1 MTDITTHETARRRL
15 LIALSITSTFMVIQ
29 FIVSFFANSM
39 AVLADAGHLF
49 VHNSSLVV
57 ALIASS
63 IAIHLAKNYNAGY
76 KKAELIGGLI
86 NGILYLAIAATI
98 IFASTN
104 KLVNHAEHSHE
115 VNTFLM
121 TAVSGLGFLFHAAS
135 AYVLYQGRK
144 ESVNVYAV
152 FLHSFL
158 DLLSTVLTFSAGIV
172 IYFTGWVDIDIF
184 SSLII
189 ATFVLITG
197 FRVIKKCI
205 DGLVETDSALPAATD
220 IESRLTNLEHISSVH
235 NVTVD
240 KQGSKTI
247 VGAHIVL
254 KPSCTKELHHD
265 LCQLAV
271 EKCLLQEFLVKHS
284 VLQIEAHQCKH
295 C

>member
-1 MTDITTHETARRRL
+1 MTDITTHKTARRRL
-15 LIALSITSTFMVIQ
+15 LIALAITSTFMVIQ
-29 FIVSFFANSM
+29 FIASFFANSM

-63 IAIHLAKNYNAGY
+63 IAIHLAKNYNTGY
-76 KKAELIGGLI
+76 KKAELIGGLV
-86 NGILYLAIAATI
+86 NGIFYLAIAATI
-98 IFASTN
+98 IFASTS
-104 KLVNHAEHSHE
+104 KLINHENHNHE
-115 VNTFLM
+115 VDTFLM

-158 DLLSTVLTFSAGIV
+158 DLLSTVLTFAAGIV

-184 SSLII
+184 SSIFI
-189 ATFVLITG
+189 AGFVLITG

-205 DGLVETDSALPAATD
+205 EGLLESDRELPDATK
-220 IESRLTNLEHISSVH
+220 IESRLSSLEHISSVH

-240 KQGSKTI
+240 KKGSKTI

-254 KPSCTKELHHD
+254 KPSCTKEMHHE

-271 EKCLLQEFLVKHS
+271 EKCLLKEFLVKES
-284 VLQIEAHQCKH
+284 VLQIEAHKCQH